1 MAGLG
6 QDSTTVWNARDP
18 GTYAWNHSVA
28 AALALALCGLYEPD
42 PVLRGSLLDFG
53 MLRLQK
59 FFEHG
64 INDWG
69 IPYEGF
75 SYCGVSLRVIGLF
88 GLLIAREPQ
97 RMKAYQGLRGAYSG
111 KLARLLE
118 WIDGATFPS
127 GKFLISYNQSE
138 YSASLAVAGL
148 LLFFG
153 DSDPDKAV
161 FLWSKL
167 AGDSVDGLHGDTTDL
182 ARSCA
187 FEAMFFISK
196 PVPEDCPFTRT
207 SAVDLSDGWALLQS
221 GQGLRASKIFV
232 KSSTFL
238 QGPHNH
244 SDANHFTAILEGM
257 PLFLD
262 SGAAAK
268 ICACGRIVRGLEG
281 YLSRGTQRCV
291 ILRAQR
297 RNHRRQRPG
306 AFR

>member
-196 PVPEDCPFTRT
+196 PVPEDCPFTPDVSSRSFRWMGLAAIRAGASRQQNLREEQYV
-207 SAVDLSDGWALLQS
+207 SARPAQPLGREPFHGNLGRDALIP
-221 GQGLRASKIFV
+221 GLR
-232 KSSTFL
+232 
-238 QGPHNH
+238 
-244 SDANHFTAILEGM
+244 
-257 PLFLD
+257 
-262 SGAAAK
+262 
-268 ICACGRIVRGLEG
+268 C
-281 YLSRGTQRCV
+281 RC
-291 ILRAQR
+291 
-297 RNHRRQRPG
+297 
-306 AFR
+306 